1 MTIKFEFKKKK
12 ELKKFLY
19 ESSRIGLQR
28 NIIIKK
34 GKLKKRQI
42 KFTLKTFLAYTYCLL
57 LWIGLFLNFL
67 KDLNL
72 NITFKTLIERNILL
86 LVVTTLIGIIFFK
99 IKNNSREA
107 QKKLL
112 NKEIILTINKET
124 IKMECI
130 GREIST
136 NIENII
142 AIIIGEY
149 SINIVTNN
157 DIVFNIPNTKE
168 DEVIS
173 TLKTYKNDIKTIKLK

>member
-1 MTIKFEFKKKK
+1 M
-12 ELKKFLY
+12 
-19 ESSRIGLQR
+19 
-28 NIIIKK
+28 
-34 GKLKKRQI
+34 
-42 KFTLKTFLAYTYCLL
+42 
-57 LWIGLFLNFL
+57 
-67 KDLNL
+67 
-72 NITFKTLIERNILL
+72 ERNILL

-99 IKNNSREA
+99 IKNNSREN

-124 IKMECI
+124 IKIDCI